1 MPSPFPTDETDNRF
15 DPYSVYDFEDRDD
28 IWRGH
33 EAPILKSRLTSEDFI
48 RSNPQRLNPPQQ
60 QPRMEQPK
68 QSPTPK
74 PISLLT
80 PFEKALKLFRLVNPF
95 TQKLLKKRYKQ
106 FALKYHP
113 DTCKEENGEE
123 KFKEIKKAYD
133 ILRKE
138 QN

>member
-1 MPSPFPTDETDNRF
+1 MPNPFSDKSKFDE
-15 DPYSVYDFEDRDD
+15 YGIYDFEDRDD

-33 EAPILKSRLTSEDFI
+33 EAPILKSKLTSEDFI
-48 RSNPQRLNPPQQ
+48 RSNPQKLNPPQQ
-60 QPRMEQPK
+60 PRIEQPK
-68 QSPTPK
+68 QHQQPK
-74 PISLLT
+74 SISLT

-133 ILRKE
+133 ILKNER
-138 QN
+138 N